1 MTSKHARHRMQQR
14 GIPPL
19 ILSWLLQFG
28 KPRYDHRGCV
38 IYYFD
43 KQARRALER
52 EVGSKVISR
61 LSDYLDSYVVSSTSD
76 DTVVTVGHRHKR
88 FNLN

>member
-19 ILSWLLQFG
+19 ILTWLLQFG
-28 KPRYDHRGCV
+28 KPRYDHRGGV
-38 IYYFD
+38 VYYFD
-43 KQARRALER
+43 KHARRSLER
-52 EVGSKVISR
+52 EVGRKVVSR

-76 DTVVTVGHRHKR
+76 DTLVTVGYRYKR
-88 FNLN
+88 FNLS